1 MTETVNS
8 KESLEVVIDL
18 IRQTFDEYKYIDI
31 EIKIKGKART
41 NKQNAALHKWLSM
54 LSVFLNEAGY
64 DMKKTLSHHVEIPW
78 DKQGRNAKELL
89 FKPVLEAMTGK
100 ESTAKADRV
109 QYNEVQEVLAR
120 HFAQREGLVIPPWP
134 SVESE

>member
-8 KESLEVVIDL
+8 DQSLETVIDL
-18 IRQTFDEYKYIDI
+18 LKQTYDEFKYLEI

-54 LSVFLNEAGY
+54 LSVFLNDAGY
-64 DMKKTLSHHVEIPW
+64 DMKKTLSHHMEIPW

-89 FKPVLEAMTGK
+89 FKPVLEALTGK

-109 QYNEVQEVLAR
+109 QYSEVREVLAR
-120 HFAQREGLVIPPWP
+120 HFADREGLIIPEWP
-134 SVESE
+134 RAD